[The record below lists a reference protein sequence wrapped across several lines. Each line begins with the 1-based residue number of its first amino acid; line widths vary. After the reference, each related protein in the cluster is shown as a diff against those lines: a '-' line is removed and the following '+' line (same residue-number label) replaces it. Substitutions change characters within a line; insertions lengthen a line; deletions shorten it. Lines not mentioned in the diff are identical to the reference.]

1 MSSIETEVRGRSEVP
16 ALPEP
21 PAVATPRRPHPLARQ
36 SAADRFFSSVLRHAT
51 LLIIGAGAIGSL
63 SLYTM
68 NFANTCRSDGCIG
81 IVFGVG
87 AILLALGVQ
96 LIVLVPADIYRTR
109 NRGEPYVLRAVW
121 WVALS
126 LTAAIGPL
134 LFAI

>member
-1 MSSIETEVRGRSEVP
+1 MSSIETEVRDRSEVP

-21 PAVATPRRPHPLARQ
+21 AAVATPRRPHPLARQ
-36 SAADRFFSSVLRHAT
+36 SASDRFFSSVLRHAT
-51 LLIIGAGAIGSL
+51 LLIIGVGAIATL

-68 NFANTCRSDGCIG
+68 SFANTCRSDGCIG

-109 NRGEPYVLRAVW
+109 NRDEPFVLRTVW

-126 LTAAIGPL
+126 LAAAIGPL
-134 LFAI
+134 LFAL